1 MTALESENVGARID
15 GQPSEAR
22 GDGAL
27 DVAGQEVP
35 DAQIGPDEE
44 RTRDIAAA
52 IETLR
57 RYRRENYPTLG
68 DITIRELID
77 DGRDRQIALLL
88 GSGDDEDDRG
98 E

>member
-1 MTALESENVGARID
+1 M
-15 GQPSEAR
+15 
-22 GDGAL
+22 